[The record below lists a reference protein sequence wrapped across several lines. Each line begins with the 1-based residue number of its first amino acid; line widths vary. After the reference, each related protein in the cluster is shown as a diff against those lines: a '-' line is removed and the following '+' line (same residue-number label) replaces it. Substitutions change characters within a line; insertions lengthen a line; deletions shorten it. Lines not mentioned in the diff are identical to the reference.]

1 VCGKLLIVGSKSEA
15 HGPCSETAGIY
26 DNCAT
31 PDFEEG
37 SLVKPGHVKD
47 GTGPSSVP
55 GRHGV
60 GRTVRFDITRPI
72 QS

>member
-1 VCGKLLIVGSKSEA
+1 MWLVADIKVEIGSTWTLLR
-15 HGPCSETAGIY
+15 
-26 DNCAT
+26 NCAT

-47 GTGPSSVP
+47 GSGPASVP

-60 GRTVRFDITRPI
+60 GRTVRFDIVTMPI
-72 QS
+72 